1 MILTPPNEQHEQ
13 AIKNLYFYKDPKD
26 TEEDIDALME
36 WLSKQPHLPNI
47 TDRVWLRHFLI
58 GRKNNLQMTKKVIE
72 SYFTIR
78 VEIPELF
85 NDMTSDAPWIQ
96 KAIKIG
102 KVSILPKMTPEAN
115 RVHIIRTI
123 ENNDGDFDAM
133 AMCKGSLKIIDY
145 LMRREP
151 VYGLVFLLDLKHCQ
165 LSYLLS
171 FTPTLTKNLMR
182 CIDEATP
189 LRVSGVHYVNPPKF
203 VSRLVNFFKLFM
215 SSKIQNRIVIH
226 ETYDTLYEYIPRDIL
241 PDEYGGTAGS
251 IEKFEDNIMRAT
263 KDDDEWYR
271 NMPKADLSKRPAQL
285 KKIDIDMSGT
295 FKKLN
300 ID

>member
-1 MILTPPNEQHEQ
+1 MALIPPSDKHQE
-13 AIKNLYFYKDPKD
+13 AIKQLYFYKDPA
-26 TEEDIDALME
+26 TLEEDIDALIE

-47 TDRVWLRHFLI
+47 EDRTWLKHFLI

-72 SYFTIR
+72 SYFTVR

-85 NDMTSDAPWIQ
+85 DDMTSDADWIE
-96 KAIKIG
+96 KAVKVG
-102 KVSILPKMTPEAN
+102 KMSLLPKMTPEAN
-115 RVHIIRTI
+115 RVHVIRSI
-123 ENNDGDFDAM
+123 ENNDGDFNAM
-133 AMCKGSLKIIDY
+133 AMCKGSLKTIDF

-151 VYGLVFLLDLKHCQ
+151 IYGLVFLLDLKHCQ

-171 FTPTLTKNLMR
+171 FTPSLTKNLMR

-189 LRVSGVHYVNPPKF
+189 LRVGGVHYVNPPKF
-203 VSRLVNFFKLFM
+203 VARLVNFFKMFM
-215 SSKIQNRIVIH
+215 PTKIQNRIVVH
-226 ETYDTLYEYIPRDIL
+226 ETFDTLYEYIPKDVL

-251 IEKFEDNIMRAT
+251 IEKFEEDLIKAT
-263 KDDDEWYR
+263 KADDDWYR
-271 NMPKADLSKRPAQL
+271 NMPKADLSKRPSQP
-285 KKIDIDMSGT
+285 KTEMDMSGT